1 MFTTQITLLGNGM
14 MEPIK
19 PLTLTLSCI
28 ANIPPQLD
36 YPVHLVSNPMPVTS
50 ITQGVHVPFN
60 GNIPVGV
67 QPPSLGMPMQGQPPV
82 PGMNYW
88 NLGNQISQW
97 PMSFQPNGFQYGNQ
111 FVPSRQYYMYE

>member
-50 ITQGVHVPFN
+50 ITQGV
-60 GNIPVGV
+60 
-67 QPPSLGMPMQGQPPV
+67 
-82 PGMNYW
+82 
-88 NLGNQISQW
+88 
-97 PMSFQPNGFQYGNQ
+97 NGFQYGNQ

>member
-1 MFTTQITLLGNGM
+1 MFTSQITLLGNGM

-28 ANIPPQLD
+28 ANISPQLD

-60 GNIPVGV
+60 GNIHTSWCSTSIFRNAHARATSGT
-67 QPPSLGMPMQGQPPV
+67 
-82 PGMNYW
+82 
-88 NLGNQISQW
+88 
-97 PMSFQPNGFQYGNQ
+97 
-111 FVPSRQYYMYE
+111 RYELLEFRKSNITVTNVIPAKWFSI

>member
-14 MEPIK
+14 LEPIK

-67 QPPSLGMPMQGQPPV
+67 QPPSLGMPMQGQPLV

-88 NLGNQISQW
+88 NLGNQISQ
-97 PMSFQPNGFQYGNQ
+97 
-111 FVPSRQYYMYE
+111 

>member
-1 MFTTQITLLGNGM
+1 M

-60 GNIPVGV
+60 GNIQVGV
-67 QPPSLGMPMQGQPPV
+67 QPPSLRMPMPGQPPV
-82 PGMNYW
+82 PGTCMNYW
-88 NLGNQISQW
+88 NLGNQISQ
-97 PMSFQPNGFQYGNQ
+97 
-111 FVPSRQYYMYE
+111 